1 MGWGTSFTTDVY
13 INRVDVGDT
22 GRALLMIEDCQEVI
36 GGCIETLIGL
46 AASTPQRCSDE
57 SMTDMVNSICGDVR
71 EYVDIIIE
79 QAVKQYQLQLY
90 VDANE
95 DSASCVKSN
104 DIPLPDEPL
113 ADLV

>member
-22 GRALLMIEDCQEVI
+22 GRALLMIEDCQEEI
-36 GGCIETLIGL
+36 NGCIETLIGL
-46 AASTPQRCSDE
+46 AVSTPQRCGDE
-57 SMTDMVNSICGDVR
+57 SMTDVVNGACVDVHG
-71 EYVDIIIE
+71 YVNIIIE

-95 DSASCVKSN
+95 DSASCVKSD
-104 DIPLPDEPL
+104 DIPLMDEPL
-113 ADLV
+113 TDLV

>member
-13 INRVDVGDT
+13 INRVDVRDT
-22 GRALLMIEDCQEVI
+22 GSALLMIEDCQEEI
-36 GGCIETLIGL
+36 SGCIETLIGL

-90 VDANE
+90 VEAKE
-95 DSASCVKSN
+95 DKETVSDPS
-104 DIPLPDEPL
+104 
-113 ADLV
+113 